1 MPTQATIVSHSL
13 VEETCPYVDEI
24 ANEMISDILSLVDVD
39 RRIEVK
45 IENIIKNAIESIKS
59 GGTIPLREALTS
71 KCDQVIDLEEELHYT
86 KLRLE
91 DLERESSQ

>member
-1 MPTQATIVSHSL
+1 MSTQATIVSHSL

-24 ANEMISDILSLVDVD
+24 TNEMISDILSLILVD

-45 IENIIKNAIESIKS
+45 IENIIKNSIESIKS

-71 KCDQVIDLEEELHYT
+71 KCDQVIDLEEELHHT